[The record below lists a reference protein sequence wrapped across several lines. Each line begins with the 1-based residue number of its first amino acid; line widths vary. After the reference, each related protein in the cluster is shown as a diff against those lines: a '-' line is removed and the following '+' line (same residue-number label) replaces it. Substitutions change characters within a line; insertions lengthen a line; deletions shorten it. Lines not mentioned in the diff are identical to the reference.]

1 MLASM
6 LSDRQLLEF
15 FLESIAKKCK
25 NGQFFAFSQ
34 IKWDFATASYIQ
46 GTTMW
51 KLTSWPFRKC
61 RTYWDLK
68 FLNGSYWW
76 SKSEDSEIL
85 APLAKISGRKKK
97 SHAHNIQNKEP
108 PSNQPW
114 NNPVPPS
121 LIQHEASILL
131 FERVTFFLRRPSRQ
145 VFSSDLAR
153 LRQQITKT

>member
-6 LSDRQLLEF
+6 LSDRQPLEF

-85 APLAKISGRKKK
+85 APLAKIIGRKKK
-97 SHAHNIQNKEP
+97 HSVKNQIWELP
-108 PSNQPW
+108 LNQPL
-114 NNPVPPS
+114 NNPIPPS
-121 LIQHEASILL
+121 LIQYGASNLIFGWVL
-131 FERVTFFLRRPSRQ
+131 FFFTAPFPAIFFFRFGST
-145 VFSSDLAR
+145 STANN
-153 LRQQITKT
+153 

>member
-51 KLTSWPFRKC
+51 KLTSWRLRKC
-61 RTYWDLK
+61 ITYWVFK
-68 FLNGSYWW
+68 FLNRSYCW

-85 APLAKISGRKKK
+85 TSLAKISGRKKNNTLSK
-97 SHAHNIQNKEP
+97 INFESCHRISLWPTLSHLRWFNMEP
-108 PSNQPW
+108 QIWFLAECFFFTAPFPAIFFFRFGSTSTA
-114 NNPVPPS
+114 NN
-121 LIQHEASILL
+121 
-131 FERVTFFLRRPSRQ
+131 
-145 VFSSDLAR
+145 
-153 LRQQITKT
+153 

>member
-25 NGQFFAFSQ
+25 NGHFFAFSQ

-51 KLTSWPFRKC
+51 KLTSWRFRKC
-61 RTYWDLK
+61 VTYWVFQ
-68 FLNGSYWW
+68 FLNGSYCW

-85 APLAKISGRKKK
+85 ASLAKIRGRKKK
-97 SHAHNIQNKEP
+97 QHSVKNQFWELL
-108 PSNQPW
+108 SNQPL
-114 NNPVPPS
+114 NNPIPPS
-121 LIQHEASILL
+121 LIQYGASNLI
-131 FERVTFFLRRPSRQ
+131 FGRVFFFFYSAFPDNFFL
-145 VFSSDLAR
+145 
-153 LRQQITKT
+153 QIWLDFDSY

>member
-6 LSDRQLLEF
+6 LSDRQPLEF

-51 KLTSWPFRKC
+51 KLTSWRFRKC
-61 RTYWDLK
+61 VTYWVFQ
-68 FLNGSYWW
+68 FLNGSYCW

-85 APLAKISGRKKK
+85 ASLAKIRGRKKK
-97 SHAHNIQNKEP
+97 HSVKNQFWELL
-108 PSNQPW
+108 SNQPL
-114 NNPVPPS
+114 NNPIPPS
-121 LIQHEASILL
+121 LIQYGASNLIFGRVL
-131 FERVTFFLRRPSRQ
+131 FFFTAAFPAIFFFKLDST
-145 VFSSDLAR
+145 STANN
-153 LRQQITKT
+153 